1 MTRWFPIL
9 AVAIAVSGCGYALAG
24 RLNTLP
30 ASIRRIGVP
39 AFQNQSTTPEL
50 DRTFT
55 EAVRVELQSKGK
67 FTVVS
72 DATGV
77 DAVLSGAIRS
87 VTQEPT
93 AFTDRQG
100 SKYTVTVIARAE
112 FKDLKDNKIIWSR
125 ESLRVTDDYDVAVGG
140 SVSDLSALFAQNT
153 NSLDR
158 LAKAFAQQLVR
169 SILDN
174 F

>member
-1 MTRWFPIL
+1 MTRWFPVL
-9 AVAIAVSGCGYALAG
+9 AVALAVSGCGYALAG
-24 RLNTLP
+24 RANTLSP
-30 ASIRRIGVP
+30 SIRRIGVP
-39 AFQNQSTTPEL
+39 AFQNLSTTPDL

-72 DATGV
+72 DTVGV

-100 SKYTVTVIARAE
+100 SKYTVTVTARAE
-112 FKDLKDNKIIWSR
+112 FKEVKDSKIIWSR
-125 ESLRVTDDYDVAVGG
+125 ESLRVTDDYDVAAGG
-140 SVSDLSALFAQNT
+140 AVTDLSTLFAQNT

-169 SILDN
+169 AILDN